1 MCIHICTCAY
11 PCELDL
17 GEGERLGL
25 PLYGRH
31 PPRVLHPAHRRHG
44 RLRHVCRRHGIY
56 AGCRASL
63 FLFLFDRVCTYVRV
77 RTTIHVA
84 DFSLLL
90 IRQDVSLL
98 LCSASAC
105 ARPVLDENDGG
116 HSHSHRDGATPRY
129 IYTARGGATAGRT
142 AGERRRTCPSR
153 TGGTGGHVAAAE
165 WGHARPRGASCMRRR
180 RPGPE
185 RLLLRPDPT
194 CLFVW
199 LWCAVRCGRDT

>member
-1 MCIHICTCAY
+1 MYVLTLANLIWARVSVLGSHSMDDIRPASSTLLTVVMAGSAMSAGAMEY
-11 PCELDL
+11 MLDAEQASSSSSSI
-17 GEGERLGL
+17 GC
-25 PLYGRH
+25 
-31 PPRVLHPAHRRHG
+31 VL
-44 RLRHVCRRHGIY
+44 VEN
-56 AGCRASL
+56 
-63 FLFLFDRVCTYVRV
+63 
-77 RTTIHVA
+77 VA

-98 LCSASAC
+98 LCSVSAC
-105 ARPVLDENDGG
+105 ARAVLVENDGG
-116 HSHSHRDGATPRY
+116 QPKPQTQRWSHATPRY
-129 IYTARGGATAGRT
+129 IYRARRGHGRQ
-142 AGERRRTCPSR
+142 ARRRTCPSR
-153 TGGTGGHVAAAE
+153 TGGTGGHVAVAE